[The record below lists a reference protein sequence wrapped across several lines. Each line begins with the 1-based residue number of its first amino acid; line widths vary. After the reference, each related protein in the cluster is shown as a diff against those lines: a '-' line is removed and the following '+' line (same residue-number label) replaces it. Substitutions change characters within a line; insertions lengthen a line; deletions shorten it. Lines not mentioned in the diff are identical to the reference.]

1 MRWEGLLKKD
11 LDEMGMFEQES
22 LSRRR
27 LSNEQIDAALR
38 AVGVKAGIDRFSDSE
53 KAVDELIQRL
63 EDHLKDVP
71 PPDMSGYDGPD
82 DR

>member
-1 MRWEGLLKKD
+1 MTWESILKEK
-11 LDEMGMFEQES
+11 EMDMFEQES

-38 AVGVKAGIDRFSDSE
+38 AVGVKAGIDGFSDSE
-53 KAVDELIQRL
+53 RAVDELIQRL